1 MSVYKSEFGFGE
13 TSSDHIEGL
22 TDLEKLQLARQL
34 MFDVLGLT
42 GDGLGNMAV
51 QIHWQTLDKNEHV
64 CKMFTCRSQS
74 TVSSRNTCDFRQGAG
89 RSSVSL
95 RTHSNTGETYV

>member
-42 GDGLGNMAV
+42 GDDLGNMAV
-51 QIHWQTLDKNEHV
+51 QIHWQTLDKND
-64 CKMFTCRSQS
+64 TCMQDVYLQEPINRIIKKY
-74 TVSSRNTCDFRQGAG
+74 
-89 RSSVSL
+89 L
-95 RTHSNTGETYV
+95 